1 MHVCAR
7 VCAGVVITAIVVAF
21 VLGSGYMWFT
31 VLHDGA
37 DVDLGWTGL
46 YGTLTLFVTCAAIA
60 GCAKCYGWGTQRVVL
75 PVHEDSEDE

>member
-7 VCAGVVITAIVVAF
+7 VCAGAVITAFLVAF
-21 VLGSGYMWFT
+21 VLGFGYMWFI

-37 DVDLGWTGL
+37 DVELGWTGL
-46 YGTLTLFVTCAAIA
+46 YGTLTLFVACAAIA
-60 GCAKCYGWGTQRVVL
+60 GCAQRCGWGRQRVVL